1 MHFFLVVNPPLSATA
16 LSCCPACP
24 TSMMSYI
31 APPHCPTTLPRP
43 ALAQVY
49 WSVHSTRKQ
58 PWPNGPQNPPL
69 LFDVARDHG
78 ETAPI
83 DSTSALYKTTLQQ
96 LTAARDTHLATV
108 APVPNQ
114 NGRGSDPNNAFCGA
128 PNSQEMHPNLPNCTM
143 NPENWAPAAICTSPA
158 CVTRYDKN
166 GLCKGSSSCKM
177 GLACKTRLSGCPLC
191 AGCAKASRTHV
202 ASSSFPPTFP
212 WRTHAMLP
220 SLTIVVSVFPLCDVY
235 ALYARIHA
243 MHA

>member
-1 MHFFLVVNPPLSATA
+1 M
-16 LSCCPACP
+16 
-24 TSMMSYI
+24 
-31 APPHCPTTLPRP
+31 R
-43 ALAQVY
+43 LAQVY

-114 NGRGSDPNNAFCGA
+114 NARGSDPNNAFCGA

-158 CVTRYDKN
+158 CVARYDKS

-177 GLACKTRLSGCPLC
+177 GLACKTRLTGCPLC

-212 WRTHAMLP
+212 WRNACYAAVPHYCRLCLSSVRRLCIVCTHSCNACLD
-220 SLTIVVSVFPLCDVY
+220 SVPRPQVPRRPRREPLG
-235 ALYARIHA
+235 LLRRPRQGRRL
-243 MHA
+243 